1 MGLMRPKTADLD
13 IVERSFYNDLSHPNN
28 GKSFMSLI
36 HISNLSKHF
45 QVLNRREGLSGA
57 FRDLFSGDYRNVKAV
72 DGISLD
78 IEAGEIVGYI
88 GPNGAGKSTTIKM
101 MTGILKPSGGT
112 IEINGIAP
120 YDNRIRQAQIMGVV
134 FGQRTQLWWDL
145 PVIESFKILKEIY
158 KVDQKTFDDHMG
170 LFNELV
176 DLKKLYSQQVR
187 TLSLGQRMLCDIT
200 ASFLHNPQ
208 VVFLDEPTIGLDIS
222 VKAKMRSVIK
232 ELNST
237 RNTTIILTTHD
248 LGDVEALCQ
257 RIIIIDKGLILFDG
271 DIKKV
276 NSLFGAYRTLKLQID
291 GYNESTPQ
299 LLSDKFTERFGAG
312 HGITIA
318 NPEEFWT
325 DVTIDQARTP
335 LADVLNFVMTS
346 FTVSDVRIVEIS
358 MENVVQ
364 QVYDGALR

>member
-1 MGLMRPKTADLD
+1 
-13 IVERSFYNDLSHPNN
+13 
-28 GKSFMSLI
+28 MSLI
-36 HISNLSKHF
+36 QTKDLSKHF
-45 QVLNRREGLSGA
+45 KILNRREGLSGA
-57 FRDLFSGDYRNVKAV
+57 FKDLFSGDYRTVKAV
-72 DGISLD
+72 DGISFD
-78 IEAGEIVGYI
+78 IDAGEIVGYI

-101 MTGILKPSGGT
+101 MTGILKPTDGT
-112 IEINGIAP
+112 LLINGHVP
-120 YDNRIRQAQIMGVV
+120 YTNRIKQAQIMGVV

-158 KVDQKTFDDHMG
+158 KVDQKTFDQHMG
-170 LFNELV
+170 MFNELV
-176 DLKKLYSQQVR
+176 DLKALYSQQAR

-222 VKAKMRSVIK
+222 VKAKIRTVIK
-232 ELNST
+232 ELNHE

-257 RIIIIDKGLILFDG
+257 RIIIIDKGKILYDG

-276 NSLFGAYRTLKLQID
+276 NALFGAYRTIKVQID
-291 GYNESTPQ
+291 GFNENTLA
-299 LLSDKFTERFGAG
+299 LLRNKLTERFGRE
-312 HGITIA
+312 HGIVVAET
-318 NPEEFWT
+318 EEFWT

-335 LADVLNFVMTS
+335 LSDVLGFVMS
-346 FTVSDVRIVEIS
+346 NFSVSDVRIVEIS

-364 QVYDGALR
+364 QVYDGALG